1 MSKKKNRKRIKRK
14 TTRPVKI
21 DPVQPPHL
29 HAFGEAVELDVD
41 VTYDTPDGLTVG
53 RPFKTLA
60 IGQVSSR
67 MSGDPIG
74 DPVDMDLLTE
84 LVRVFNER
92 SSEDPVIIDWNHAT
106 SPFQEGDLASPET
119 GSALGLIVGL
129 DLREDGLYA
138 VPAYNERGLDVVSR
152 AGGVLWSSPEYLQ
165 GEIFSRAGGAK
176 IGNAQLLAITLT
188 PRPAQD
194 HSTIDRITL
203 SEERYM
209 DDLNEMSVEDLRSL
223 VAAKDAMI
231 KELEDRL
238 NEMTSDTEAALTE
251 PDQEETQDEELTE
264 EAPQLKAED
273 DEEEEDETKLSEVST
288 APSMLSEIQ
297 ALRESNKKLN
307 TRLKKIEQEKHN
319 VERSS
324 AVNLLLRE
332 GRIAPKEKSTAS
344 QAYDARNTHPDFWKM
359 FSERSVN
366 EAVPMHEIGHGAS
379 AAELDKAGLD
389 EIIKSNAAAKSITYF
404 QALNEYRVS
413 DPETYNRVFGVKR

>member
-1 MSKKKNRKRIKRK
+1 
-14 TTRPVKI
+14 
-21 DPVQPPHL
+21 
-29 HAFGEAVELDVD
+29 
-41 VTYDTPDGLTVG
+41 
-53 RPFKTLA
+53 
-60 IGQVSSR
+60 
-67 MSGDPIG
+67 
-74 DPVDMDLLTE
+74 
-84 LVRVFNER
+84 
-92 SSEDPVIIDWNHAT
+92 
-106 SPFQEGDLASPET
+106 
-119 GSALGLIVGL
+119 
-129 DLREDGLYA
+129 
-138 VPAYNERGLDVVSR
+138 
-152 AGGVLWSSPEYLQ
+152 
-165 GEIFSRAGGAK
+165 
-176 IGNAQLLAITLT
+176 
-188 PRPAQD
+188 
-194 HSTIDRITL
+194 
-203 SEERYM
+203 M

-238 NEMTSDTEAALTE
+238 NEMTSDTEAALAET
-251 PDQEETQDEELTE
+251 DQEETQDEELTE

-273 DEEEEDETKLSEVST
+273 EEEEEDETKLSEVST

-359 FSERSVN
+359 FSERSIN

-389 EIIKSNAAAKSITYF
+389 EIIKSNAAAKSITYY

-413 DPETYNRVFGVKR
+413 NPETCNRIFGVRR